1 MLKTKLTS
9 VCCYVLG
16 MKVAKQFSRCWECDV
31 RVEPSNFR
39 DKERGHRM
47 RTRRTVIASQKT
59 GNRDFYACV
68 KC

>member
-1 MLKTKLTS
+1 
-9 VCCYVLG
+9 
-16 MKVAKQFSRCWECDV
+16 MKVAKQLSRCWECDV
-31 RVEPSNFR
+31 RAEPSNFR

-47 RTRRTVIASQKT
+47 RTHRTVIASQKT